1 VTIPADGPTKTAS
14 EQKFFANAIGMG
26 EIGVASDGEM
36 LRTFVGSCI
45 GVAIYNRRRKVA
57 ALAHIMLPQANGQ
70 TEQPGKYADTAI
82 PEMIRQLNKLCH
94 EEPTRW
100 SAKIAG
106 GAKMFAF
113 QSGMTIG
120 DQNVAAAEKILNEL
134 DIPVLAS
141 CCGGDQG
148 RRLCLDVSTGM
159 LTIESINAA
168 PRQI

>member
-141 CCGGDQG
+141 CCGGEQG
-148 RRLCLDVSTGM
+148 RRLCLDASTGM
-159 LTIESINAA
+159 LVVESMNAN

>member
-1 VTIPADGPTKTAS
+1 VTTPANGPTAAS
-14 EQKFFANAIGMG
+14 SQRKFFANAIGLG
-26 EIGVASDGEM
+26 EIGTASGSNI

-45 GVAIYNRRRKVA
+45 GVAIYNRRRKIA
-57 ALAHIMLPQANGQ
+57 ALAHIMLPESNGRGG
-70 TEQPGKYADTAI
+70 QPGKYADTAI
-82 PEMIRQLNKLCH
+82 PEMVRQLNELCQG
-94 EEPTRW
+94 EPTRW
-100 SAKIAG
+100 SAKVAG

-159 LTIESINAA
+159 LTIESINAD

>member
-1 VTIPADGPTKTAS
+1 MTIPADGPTKTAS

-26 EIGVASDGEM
+26 EIGVAIDGEM

-113 QSGMTIG
+113 QRGMTIG

-141 CCGGDQG
+141 CCGGEQG
-148 RRLCLDVSTGM
+148 RRLCLDASTGM
-159 LTIESINAA
+159 LVVESMNAS

>member
-1 VTIPADGPTKTAS
+1 MTIPADGPTKTAS

-120 DQNVAAAEKILNEL
+120 HQNVAAAEKILNEL

-141 CCGGDQG
+141 CCGGEQG
-148 RRLCLDVSTGM
+148 RRLCLDASTGM
-159 LTIESINAA
+159 LVVESMNAN

>member
-14 EQKFFANAIGMG
+14 EQKFFASAIGMG

-141 CCGGDQG
+141 CCGGEQG
-148 RRLCLDVSTGM
+148 RRLCLDASTGM
-159 LTIESINAA
+159 LVVESMNAS

>member
-1 VTIPADGPTKTAS
+1 MTIPADGPTKTAS
-14 EQKFFANAIGMG
+14 EQKFFTNAIGMG

-141 CCGGDQG
+141 CCGGEQG
-148 RRLCLDVSTGM
+148 RRLCLDASTGM
-159 LTIESINAA
+159 LVVESMNAN